1 MQPNL
6 VFAAFAQHIAL
17 RAIHRARIAG
27 YLNNLWFEFDRNV
40 SVVFHAAATVRFD
53 EPLRNAVLLNTR
65 GTRELLALAKDMTNL
80 KVILSL
86 SKSILPSICLF
97 NHRTA
102 APAGMIPVKCDGFH
116 SMLVHTD

>member
-1 MQPNL
+1 
-6 VFAAFAQHIAL
+6 V
-17 RAIHRARIAG
+17 RIAG

-86 SKSILPSICLF
+86 SKSILPSLCFL
-97 NHRTA
+97 NHQTA
-102 APAGMIPVKCDGFH
+102 APGKI
-116 SMLVHTD
+116 